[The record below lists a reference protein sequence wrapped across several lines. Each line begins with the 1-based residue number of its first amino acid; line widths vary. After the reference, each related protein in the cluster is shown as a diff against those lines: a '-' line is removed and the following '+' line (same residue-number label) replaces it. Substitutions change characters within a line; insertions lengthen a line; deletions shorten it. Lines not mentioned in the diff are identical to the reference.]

1 METVEELLP
10 SATAAGMR
18 ICTTSVPCD
27 FTNARFVVLEATFD
41 AGSNLVTFAA
51 DFEQRSFDGS
61 TYYGELRYNSA
72 IPLTMDKPA
81 NASSPDAF
89 AFPGAHRG
97 AHRTAHRFEQHY
109 RLRENVLR
117 YRFPSVAANTA

>member
-41 AGSNLVTFAA
+41 AGSNLVHSLPISSNAA
-51 DFEQRSFDGS
+51 
-61 TYYGELRYNSA
+61 
-72 IPLTMDKPA
+72 LTVRPIT
-81 NASSPDAF
+81 AS
-89 AFPGAHRG
+89 
-97 AHRTAHRFEQHY
+97 
-109 RLRENVLR
+109 
-117 YRFPSVAANTA
+117 